1 MYSDL
6 AYLIVGLPVLAFV
19 LCLFIG
25 SRLPRGGGFLTVLA
39 TLGGLIISLGIFQE
53 IYPRGIIH
61 QSMRWFG
68 DFNVGILIDP
78 LALVMLL
85 MVTFVVMLIHTY
97 ANGYMNGDPG
107 ANRYFAEAALFT
119 ASMLGLIYA
128 DNILQLF
135 IFWELVGLCSY
146 LLIGF
151 WYRKPSAAAAA
162 KKAFLTTRVGDVMF
176 LAAIIVLYNN
186 LASLNLTLNP
196 GEYLLQ
202 FPVIY
207 ANLALIPPDQLTLI
221 ALGFLGGAVGK
232 SGQFPL
238 HVWLPDAME
247 GPTTV
252 SAMIHAATMVTAGVY
267 LVARMFPLFYAAPH
281 GLTAVAAVGAFTALF
296 AATMGLTA
304 FDIKRVLAFSTV
316 SQLGFMMAGLGVGA
330 AVGAFSVG
338 VSIFHLIGHSFFKA
352 LLFLCAGSVIHAV
365 NTNDMREMGGVGK
378 YMKWTM
384 YTMLIGSL
392 SLAGFPLFTGFFSK
406 DEIIVIAYEYGV
418 AINFL
423 PYIFLVLAAVL
434 TAIYTFRMWFSVF
447 TGKERSN
454 YGKHESPW
462 VMLGPLVILAVF
474 ALAFGFV
481 AQEGFYNY
489 VGDNFGQ
496 YEEKFGVDVNFAEL
510 ALIGGHEVLGE
521 HGAPAEGEHPSAE
534 AEEGHGAA
542 GEGEAGGE
550 EAEGEPWYIQ
560 ILPIFIAIGGIL
572 IAALFYWD
580 RAKKFDPSQVTG
592 DKDPIR
598 KMLLK
603 GYYQHEIM
611 TGWISEGI
619 VYGTALIC
627 NTIDIKVVDGWL
639 NWLSAWVMGFAGHVR
654 KVQTGVVQNYVTALM
669 LGIVVLVIAI
679 AAIRLAME
687 VGLI

>member
-1 MYSDL
+1 MYADY
-6 AYLIVGLPVLAFV
+6 AYLIVALPVLAFL
-19 LCLFIG
+19 LCLFVG
-25 SRLPRGGGFLTVLA
+25 WHLPRGGGFLTVLA
-39 TLGGLIISLGIFQE
+39 TFAGLILSLGIFSE
-53 IYPRGIIH
+53 TYPDKIIH
-61 QSMRWFG
+61 QSMPWFAN
-68 DFNVGILIDP
+68 FNVGILIDP

-85 MVTFVVMLIHTY
+85 MVTFVVTLIHTY

-107 ANRYFAEAALFT
+107 SARYFAEAALFT

-128 DNILQLF
+128 DNLIQLF

-162 KKAFLTTRVGDVMF
+162 KKAFLTTRVGDVFF
-176 LAAIIVLYNN
+176 LAAIILLYNN
-186 LASLNLTLNP
+186 LAGLNLALKP

-207 ANLALIPPDQLTLI
+207 AHLTQIAPDQLTLI
-221 ALGFLGGAVGK
+221 ALGLLGGAVGK

-267 LVARMFPLFYAAPH
+267 LVARMFPLFYAAPY

-296 AATMGLTA
+296 AATMGLTS

-330 AVGAFSVG
+330 AVGTIAVG

-406 DEIIVIAYEYGV
+406 DEIIVIAYEYGTL
-418 AINFL
+418 INFL
-423 PYIFLVLAAVL
+423 PYIFLVLAAIL

-447 TGKERSN
+447 TGKERSD
-454 YGKHESPW
+454 YGKHESPM
-462 VMLGPLVILAVF
+462 VMIGPLVILAVF
-474 ALAFGFV
+474 AFGFGYV
-481 AQEGFYNY
+481 AQNGFYSY
-489 VGDNFGQ
+489 LDSNFEH
-496 YEEKFGVDVNFAEL
+496 YDVDFVELGV
-510 ALIGGHEVLGE
+510 IGGHALEGE
-521 HGAPAEGEHPSAE
+521 HGSAAEGEQ
-534 AEEGHGAA
+534 GAA
-542 GEGEAGGE
+542 AEQAAAAEGEAGAE
-550 EAEGEPWYIQ
+550 EGPGEPWYIQ
-560 ILPIFIAIGGIL
+560 ILPIIVAIGGIL
-572 IAALFYWD
+572 TAALFYWD
-580 RAKKFDPSQVTG
+580 KVKKFDPSQVTG

-611 TGWISEGI
+611 TGWFAETV

-627 NTIDIKVVDGWL
+627 NMIDIKLVDGWL
-639 NWLSAWVMGFAGHVR
+639 NWLSAWVMGFAQHVR
-654 KVQTGVVQNYVTALM
+654 KVQTGVVQNYVTALV
-669 LGIVVLVIAI
+669 LGVVVLVVVIT
-679 AAIRLAME
+679 LAME
-687 VGLI
+687 VGLV

>member
-1 MYSDL
+1 MLYQDY
-6 AYLIVGLPVLAFV
+6 AYLIVALPVLAFV
-19 LCLFIG
+19 LCIFFG
-25 SRLPRGGGFLTVLA
+25 WHLPRGGGFLTVLA
-39 TLGGLIISLGIFQE
+39 TFAGLILSIGIFKE
-53 IYPRGIIH
+53 IYPDKIVH
-61 QSMRWFG
+61 QSMHWFAN
-68 DFNVGILIDP
+68 FNVGILIDP
-78 LALVMLL
+78 LAIVMLL
-85 MVTFVVMLIHTY
+85 MITFVVTLIHTY

-107 ANRYFAEAALFT
+107 AARYFAEAALFT
-119 ASMLGLIYA
+119 ASMLGLVYA
-128 DNILQLF
+128 DNLLQLF
-135 IFWELVGLCSY
+135 IFWELVGLCSF

-162 KKAFLTTRVGDVMF
+162 KKAFLTTRVGDVLF
-176 LAAIIVLYNN
+176 LAGIILLYNN
-186 LASLNLTLNP
+186 LAALPITLKP

-207 ANLALIPPDQLTLI
+207 ANIALIPPEQLTLI
-221 ALGFLGGAVGK
+221 ALGLLGGAVGK

-267 LVARMFPLFYAAPH
+267 LVARMFPLFYAAPY

-330 AVGAFSVG
+330 AVGAFAVG

-406 DEIIVIAYEYGV
+406 DEIIVIAYEYGTV
-418 AINFL
+418 INFL
-423 PYIFLVLAAVL
+423 PYIFLVAAATL

-447 TGKERSN
+447 TGSPRSD

-462 VMLGPLVILAVF
+462 VMLGPLVLLAVF
-474 ALAFGFV
+474 AFGFGLA
-481 AQEGFYNY
+481 AQEPFYEY
-489 VGDNFGQ
+489 LDTNFEH
-496 YEEKFGVDVNFAEL
+496 YGVDFAEL
-510 ALIGGHEVLGE
+510 GVIGGH
-521 HGAPAEGEHPSAE
+521 AAEGEHA
-534 AEEGHGAA
+534 GAA
-542 GEGEAGGE
+542 AEGAAEGE
-550 EAEGEPWYIQ
+550 EAAVEEEEAGEPWYIQ
-560 ILPIFIAIGGIL
+560 ILPIIIAIGGIL
-572 IAALFYWD
+572 LAGLFYWD
-580 RAKKFDPSQVTG
+580 KIKRFEPDRVTG
-592 DKDPIR
+592 ENDPIR

-603 GYYQHEIM
+603 GYYQHEVF
-611 TGWISEGI
+611 TQWFAETV

-627 NTIDIKVVDGWL
+627 NMIDIKLVDGWL
-639 NWLSAWVMGFAGHVR
+639 NWLSGWVLGFAQNLR
-654 KVQTGVVQNYVTALM
+654 KVQTGIVQNYVVALV
-669 LGIVVLVIAI
+669 LGIVVLVVVIQVAKVVV
-679 AAIRLAME
+679 L
-687 VGLI
+687 

>member
-1 MYSDL
+1 LYADY
-6 AYLIVGLPVLAFV
+6 AYLIVALPVLAFL

-25 SRLPRGGGFLTVLA
+25 WRLPIGGGFITVLA
-39 TLGGLIISLGIFQE
+39 TFAGLVLSLGIFSE
-53 IYPRGIIH
+53 IYPGEIVH
-61 QSMRWFG
+61 QSIPWFA

-85 MVTFVVMLIHTY
+85 MVTFVVTLIHTY
-97 ANGYMNGDPG
+97 ANGYMKGDPG
-107 ANRYFAEAALFT
+107 AARYFAEAALFT

-128 DNILQLF
+128 DNLLQLF

-162 KKAFLTTRVGDVMF
+162 KKAFLTTRVGDVLF
-176 LAAIIVLYNN
+176 LAGIILLYNN
-186 LASLNLTLNP
+186 LASLNLALKP

-207 ANLALIPPDQLTLI
+207 ANLASIPGDQLTLI
-221 ALGFLGGAVGK
+221 ALGLLGGAVGK

-330 AVGAFSVG
+330 AVGTFAVG

-406 DEIIVIAYEYGV
+406 DEIIVIAYEYG
-418 AINFL
+418 AMINFL

-462 VMLGPLVILAVF
+462 VMLGPLVLLAVF
-474 ALAFGFV
+474 AFGFGFA
-481 AQEGFYNY
+481 AQEDFYDY
-489 VGDNFGQ
+489 LDSNFEH
-496 YEEKFGVDVNFAEL
+496 YDVDFVELGV
-510 ALIGGHEVLGE
+510 IGGHALEGE
-521 HGAPAEGEHPSAE
+521 HGAAAAEGEHAAAE
-534 AEEGHGAA
+534 GEEAA
-542 GEGEAGGE
+542 GEGEE
-550 EAEGEPWYIQ
+550 EGGEPWYIQ
-560 ILPIFIAIGGIL
+560 ILPIIVAIGGIL
-572 IAALFYWD
+572 TAALFYWD
-580 RAKKFDPSQVTG
+580 KVKKFDPSQVTG

-611 TGWISEGI
+611 TGWFAETI

-627 NTIDIKVVDGWL
+627 NMIDIKLVDGWL
-639 NWLSAWVMGFAGHVR
+639 NWLSAWVMGFAQHVR
-654 KVQTGVVQNYVTALM
+654 KVQTGIVQNYVTALV
-669 LGIVVLVIAI
+669 LGVVVLVVVIT
-679 AAIRLAME
+679 LARE
-687 VGLI
+687 VGLV

>member
-1 MYSDL
+1 MYADY
-6 AYLIVGLPVLAFV
+6 AYLIVALPVLAFL
-19 LCLFIG
+19 LCLFVG
-25 SRLPRGGGFLTVLA
+25 WQLPRGGGFLTVLA
-39 TLGGLIISLGIFQE
+39 TFAGLILSLGIFSE
-53 IYPRGIIH
+53 TYPDKIIH
-61 QSMRWFG
+61 QSMPWFAN
-68 DFNVGILIDP
+68 FNVGILIDP

-85 MVTFVVMLIHTY
+85 MVTFVVTLIHIY

-107 ANRYFAEAALFT
+107 AARYFAEAALFT
-119 ASMLGLIYA
+119 ASMLGLIFA
-128 DNILQLF
+128 DNLLQLF

-162 KKAFLTTRVGDVMF
+162 KKAFLTTRVGDVLF
-176 LAAIIVLYNN
+176 LAGIILLYNN
-186 LASLNLTLNP
+186 LANLNLALKP

-207 ANLALIPPDQLTLI
+207 ANLAQIAPDQLTLI
-221 ALGFLGGAVGK
+221 ALGLLGGAVGK

-296 AATMGLTA
+296 AATMGLTS

-330 AVGAFSVG
+330 AVGTFAVG

-406 DEIIVIAYEYGV
+406 DEIIVIAYEYGTL
-418 AINFL
+418 INFL

-474 ALAFGFV
+474 ALGFGYV
-481 AQEGFYNY
+481 AQEDFYSY
-489 VGDNFGQ
+489 LDSNFEH
-496 YEEKFGVDVNFAEL
+496 YDLNFVELGV
-510 ALIGGHEVLGE
+510 IGGHALEGE
-521 HGAPAEGEHPSAE
+521 HGAPAAEGEPVAAKGEHE
-534 AEEGHGAA
+534 AAA

-550 EAEGEPWYIQ
+550 EGPGEPWYIQ
-560 ILPIFIAIGGIL
+560 ILPIIVAIGGIL
-572 IAALFYWD
+572 TAAFFYWD
-580 RAKKFDPSQVTG
+580 KVKKFDPSQVTG

-598 KMLLK
+598 KLLLK

-611 TGWISEGI
+611 TGWFAETV

-627 NTIDIKVVDGWL
+627 NTIDIKLVDGWL
-639 NWLSAWVMGFAGHVR
+639 NWLSALVLGFAQHVR
-654 KVQTGVVQNYVTALM
+654 KVQTGIVQNYVTALV
-669 LGIVVLVIAI
+669 LGVVVLVVVIT
-679 AAIRLAME
+679 LAKE
-687 VGLI
+687 VGLV

>member
-1 MYSDL
+1 MYSEL

-19 LCLFIG
+19 LCLFFG
-25 SRLPRGGGFLTVLA
+25 WNLPRGGGFITVLA
-39 TLGGLIISLGIFQE
+39 TLGAFIISLGIFQE
-53 IYPRGIIH
+53 IYPGEIVH

-68 DFNVGILIDP
+68 EFNVGILIDP
-78 LALVMLL
+78 LSLVMLL
-85 MVTFVVMLIHTY
+85 MVSFVVTLIHIY
-97 ANGYMNGDPG
+97 GNGYMNGDPG
-107 ANRYFAEAALFT
+107 AARYFAEAALFS
-119 ASMLGLIYA
+119 AAMLGLVYA
-128 DNILQLF
+128 DNLLQLF

-176 LAAIIVLYNN
+176 LAAIIILYNN
-186 LASLNLTLNP
+186 LVNLNITLNP

-207 ANLALIPPDQLTLI
+207 AHIGQIPPDQLTLI
-221 ALGFLGGAVGK
+221 ALGLLGGAVGK

-252 SAMIHAATMVTAGVY
+252 SAMIHAATMVTAGVF

-296 AATMGLTA
+296 AATMGLAA

-330 AVGAFSVG
+330 AVGAFAVG
-338 VSIFHLIGHSFFKA
+338 VSMFHLIGHSFFKA

-365 NTNDMREMGGVGK
+365 NTNDLREMGGVGR

-406 DEIIVIAYEYGV
+406 DEIIMIAYEYGV

-423 PYIFLVLAAVL
+423 PYIFLILAATL

-474 ALAFGFV
+474 AFAFGM
-481 AQEGFYNY
+481 ASQHDFYNY
-489 VGDNFGQ
+489 LDSNFEH
-496 YEEKFGVDVNFAEL
+496 YEVDFGEL
-510 ALIGGHEVLGE
+510 GIIGGHALVEE
-521 HGAPAEGEHPSAE
+521 HGAAAQAGEHAAE
-534 AEEGHGAA
+534 A
-542 GEGEAGGE
+542 GEGHAL
-550 EAEGEPWYIQ
+550 PMHIQLLPYIVA
-560 ILPIFIAIGGIL
+560 LGGIL

-580 RAKKFDPSQVTG
+580 RIKRFDPDQVTG
-592 DKDPIR
+592 DNDPIR
-598 KMLLK
+598 KVLLK

-619 VYGTALIC
+619 VYGTAILANI
-627 NTIDIKVVDGWL
+627 IDIKIVDGWL

-654 KVQTGVVQNYVTALM
+654 KVQTGVVQNYVAALM

>member
-1 MYSDL
+1 MYADY
-6 AYLIVGLPVLAFV
+6 AYLIVALPVLAFL
-19 LCLFIG
+19 LCLFVG
-25 SRLPRGGGFLTVLA
+25 WHLPRGGGFLTVLA
-39 TLGGLIISLGIFQE
+39 TFAGLILSLGIFSE
-53 IYPRGIIH
+53 TYPDKIIH
-61 QSMRWFG
+61 QSMPWFAN
-68 DFNVGILIDP
+68 FNVGILIDP

-85 MVTFVVMLIHTY
+85 MVTFVVTLIHTY

-107 ANRYFAEAALFT
+107 SARYFAEAALFT

-128 DNILQLF
+128 DNLIQLF

-162 KKAFLTTRVGDVMF
+162 KKAFLTTRVGDVFF
-176 LAAIIVLYNN
+176 LAAIILLYNN
-186 LASLNLTLNP
+186 LAGLNLALKP

-207 ANLALIPPDQLTLI
+207 AHLTQIAPDQLTLI
-221 ALGFLGGAVGK
+221 ALGLLGGAVGK

-267 LVARMFPLFYAAPH
+267 LVARMFPLFYAAPY

-296 AATMGLTA
+296 AATMGLTS

-330 AVGAFSVG
+330 AVGTLAVG
-338 VSIFHLIGHSFFKA
+338 VSMFHLIGHSFFKA

-384 YTMLIGSL
+384 YTMLVGAL

-418 AINFL
+418 MINFL

-434 TAIYTFRMWFSVF
+434 TAIYTFRMWFTVF
-447 TGKERSN
+447 TGKERSD
-454 YGKHESPW
+454 YGKHESPM
-462 VMLGPLVILAVF
+462 VMIGPLVILAVF
-474 ALAFGFV
+474 AFGFGFA
-481 AQEGFYNY
+481 AQEDFYSY
-489 VGDNFGQ
+489 LDTNFEH
-496 YEEKFGVDVNFAEL
+496 YDLDFAQL
-510 ALIGGHEVLGE
+510 SVIGGHVLEGE
-521 HGAPAEGEHPSAE
+521 HGAAAEGDTGAAAE
-534 AEEGHGAA
+534 PGAA
-542 GEGEAGGE
+542 GEGEAGAE
-550 EAEGEPWYIQ
+550 EGPGEPWYIQ
-560 ILPIFIAIGGIL
+560 ILPIIIAIGGIL
-572 IAALFYWD
+572 TAALFYWD
-580 RAKKFDPSQVTG
+580 KVKKFDPSQVTG

-611 TGWISEGI
+611 TGWFAETI

-627 NTIDIKVVDGWL
+627 NMIDIKLVDGWL
-639 NWLSAWVMGFAGHVR
+639 NWLSAWVMGFAQHVR
-654 KVQTGVVQNYVTALM
+654 KIQTGVVQNYVMALV
-669 LGIVVLVIAI
+669 LGVVVLVVVIT
-679 AAIRLAME
+679 LAME
-687 VGLI
+687 VGLV

>member
-1 MYSDL
+1 VYADY
-6 AYLIVGLPVLAFV
+6 AYLIVALPVLAFL

-25 SRLPRGGGFLTVLA
+25 WHLPKGGGFFTILA
-39 TLGGLIISLGIFQE
+39 TFAGLILSLGIFSE
-53 IYPRGIIH
+53 IYPGEIIH
-61 QSMRWFG
+61 QSIPWFAE
-68 DFNVGILIDP
+68 FNVGILIDP

-85 MVTFVVMLIHTY
+85 MVTFVVTLIHTY
-97 ANGYMNGDPG
+97 ALGYMNGDPG
-107 ANRYFAEAALFT
+107 AARYFAEAALFT
-119 ASMLGLIYA
+119 AAMLGLVYA
-128 DNILQLF
+128 DNLLQLF

-162 KKAFLTTRVGDVMF
+162 KKAFLTTKVGDVFFM
-176 LAAIIVLYNN
+176 AAIILLYNN
-186 LASLNLTLNP
+186 LASLNIALKP

-207 ANLALIPPDQLTLI
+207 ANIAAIPGDQLTLI
-221 ALGFLGGAVGK
+221 ALGILGGAVGK

-330 AVGAFSVG
+330 AVGAFAVG

-365 NTNDMREMGGVGK
+365 NTNDLREMGGVGK

-406 DEIIVIAYEYGV
+406 DEIIVIAYEYGTM
-418 AINFL
+418 INFL

-462 VMLGPLVILAVF
+462 VMLGPLVLLAVF
-474 ALAFGFV
+474 AFGFGYV
-481 AQEGFYNY
+481 AQDDFYNY
-489 VGDNFGQ
+489 LDSNFEH
-496 YEEKFGVDVNFAEL
+496 YDVDFVQL
-510 ALIGGHEVLGE
+510 AGIGGHEIEGG
-521 HGAPAEGEHPSAE
+521 HGAEAAEGEH
-534 AEEGHGAA
+534 AA
-542 GEGEAGGE
+542 AAEGEEATGEGE

-560 ILPIFIAIGGIL
+560 ILPIIVAIGGIL

-580 RAKKFDPSQVTG
+580 KVKKFDPSQVTG

-598 KMLLK
+598 RMLLK

-611 TGWISEGI
+611 TGWFAETI

-627 NTIDIKVVDGWL
+627 NMIDIKLVDGWL
-639 NWLSAWVMGFAGHVR
+639 NWLSAWIMGFAQHVR
-654 KVQTGVVQNYVTALM
+654 KVQTGIVQNYVTALV
-669 LGIVVLVIAI
+669 LGVVVLVVVIT
-679 AAIRLAME
+679 LARE
-687 VGLI
+687 VGLV

>member
-1 MYSDL
+1 MYSEL

-19 LCLFIG
+19 LCLFVG
-25 SRLPRGGGFLTVLA
+25 WHLPRGGGFLTALA
-39 TLGGLIISLGIFQE
+39 TFGSLIISLGIFTE
-53 IYPRGIIH
+53 IYPSGIVH
-61 QSMRWFG
+61 WSMPWFAN
-68 DFNVGILIDP
+68 FNVGILIDP

-85 MVTFVVMLIHTY
+85 MVTFVVTLIHTY

-107 ANRYFAEAALFT
+107 AARYFAEAALFT
-119 ASMLGLIYA
+119 AAMLGLIYA
-128 DNILQLF
+128 DNLLQLF

-162 KKAFLTTRVGDVMF
+162 KKAFLTTRVGDVLFM
-176 LAAIIVLYNN
+176 AGIILLYNN
-186 LASLNLTLNP
+186 LASLNIVLKP

-207 ANLALIPPDQLTLI
+207 AHLTQIPPAQLTLI
-221 ALGFLGGAVGK
+221 ALGLLGGAVGK

-267 LVARMFPLFYAAPH
+267 LVARMFPLFYAAPY

-316 SQLGFMMAGLGVGA
+316 SQLGFMMAGLGTGA
-330 AVGAFSVG
+330 AVGTLAVG
-338 VSIFHLIGHSFFKA
+338 VAMFHLIGHSFFKA
-352 LLFLCAGSVIHAV
+352 LLFLGAGSVIHAV
-365 NTNDMREMGGVGK
+365 NTNDMRELGGVGK

-392 SLAGFPLFTGFFSK
+392 SLAGFPLFTGFYSK
-406 DEIIVIAYEYGV
+406 DKIIAIAYEYGV

-434 TAIYTFRMWFSVF
+434 TAIYTFRMWFTVF
-447 TGKERSN
+447 TGKARSD
-454 YGKHESPW
+454 YGKHESPSI
-462 VMLGPLVILAVF
+462 MIIPLVILAIF
-474 ALAFGFV
+474 ALGFGMA
-481 AQEGFYNY
+481 AQGSFYSY
-489 VGDNFGQ
+489 LDSNFDH
-496 YEEKFGVDVNFAEL
+496 YDVNFNEL
-510 ALIGGHEVLGE
+510 AVIGGHATEETKLAGE
-521 HGAPAEGEHPSAE
+521 PATEPLASE
-534 AEEGHGAA
+534 AGKGAA
-542 GEGEAGGE
+542 K
-550 EAEGEPWYIQ
+550 AESKAEPAEPWYIQ
-560 ILPIFIAIGGIL
+560 ILPYIVALGGIL
-572 IAALFYWD
+572 VASLFYFD
-580 RAKKFDPSQVTG
+580 KVKKFDPSQVTG
-592 DKDPIR
+592 DKDPLR
-598 KMLLK
+598 KLLLK

-611 TGWISEGI
+611 TAWFAETI
-619 VYGTALIC
+619 VYGSALIC
-627 NTIDIKVVDGWL
+627 NMIDIKLVDGWL
-639 NWLSAWVMGFAGHVR
+639 NWLSSVVMGFAEHVR
-654 KVQTGVVQNYVTALM
+654 KVQSGVVQNYITALV
-669 LGIVVLVIAI
+669 LGVVVLVVVIT
-679 AAIRLAME
+679 LAME

>member
-1 MYSDL
+1 VYADY

-19 LCLFIG
+19 LCLFVG
-25 SRLPRGGGFLTVLA
+25 WHLPRGGGFLTALA
-39 TLGGLIISLGIFQE
+39 TFGGLVISLGIFSE
-53 IYPRGIIH
+53 IYPDKIIH
-61 QSMRWFG
+61 QSMPWFAN
-68 DFNVGILIDP
+68 FNVGILIDP

-85 MVTFVVMLIHTY
+85 MVTVVVTLIHTY

-107 ANRYFAEAALFT
+107 AARYFAEAALFT

-128 DNILQLF
+128 DNLLQLF

-162 KKAFLTTRVGDVMF
+162 KKAFLTTRVGDVLF
-176 LAAIIVLYNN
+176 LTGIILLYNN
-186 LASLNLTLNP
+186 MASLNLALKP

-207 ANLALIPPDQLTLI
+207 AHLAEIPPAQLTLI
-221 ALGFLGGAVGK
+221 ALGLLGGAVGK

-252 SAMIHAATMVTAGVY
+252 SAMIHAATMVTAGIY

-316 SQLGFMMAGLGVGA
+316 SQLGFMMAGLGIGA
-330 AVGAFSVG
+330 AVGTMAVG
-338 VSIFHLIGHSFFKA
+338 VAMFHLIGHSFFKA

-392 SLAGFPLFTGFFSK
+392 SLAGFPFFTGFFSK

-418 AINFL
+418 LINFL

-454 YGKHESPW
+454 YGKHESP
-462 VMLGPLVILAVF
+462 MIMIGPLVILAVF
-474 ALAFGFV
+474 AFGFGFA
-481 AQEGFYNY
+481 AQSDFYSY
-489 VGDNFGQ
+489 LDTNFEH
-496 YEEKFGVDVNFAEL
+496 YDVNFEEL
-510 ALIGGHEVLGE
+510 SVIGGHVLAGE
-521 HGAPAEGEHPSAE
+521 HGATEAATGEHAPAAEGEHG
-534 AEEGHGAA
+534 AEEAHA
-542 GEGEAGGE
+542 
-550 EAEGEPWYIQ
+550 EPWYIQ
-560 ILPIFIAIGGIL
+560 ILPIIIAIGGIL
-572 IAALFYWD
+572 TAGLFYWD
-580 RAKKFDPSQVTG
+580 KIKKFDPSQVTG
-592 DKDPIR
+592 DNDPIR

-603 GYYQHEIM
+603 GYYQHEIL
-611 TGWISEGI
+611 TGWFAEGV

-627 NTIDIKVVDGWL
+627 NTIDIKLVDGWL
-639 NWLSAWVMGFAGHVR
+639 NWLSAWVMGFAQNVR
-654 KVQTGVVQNYVTALM
+654 KVQSGVVQNYVTALV
-669 LGIVVLVIAI
+669 LGIVVLVVVIS
-679 AAIRLAME
+679 LAKE
-687 VGLI
+687 VGLA

>member
-1 MYSDL
+1 MD
-6 AYLIVGLPVLAFV
+6 
-19 LCLFIG
+19 
-25 SRLPRGGGFLTVLA
+25 
-39 TLGGLIISLGIFQE
+39 
-53 IYPRGIIH
+53 
-61 QSMRWFG
+61 
-68 DFNVGILIDP
+68 
-78 LALVMLL
+78 
-85 MVTFVVMLIHTY
+85 
-97 ANGYMNGDPG
+97 GDPG
-107 ANRYFAEAALFT
+107 GARYFAEAGLFT
-119 ASMLGLIYA
+119 AAMLGLVYA
-128 DNILQLF
+128 DNLLQLF
-135 IFWELVGLCSY
+135 IFWELVGVCSY

-162 KKAFLTTRVGDVMF
+162 KKAFLTTRVGDVLF
-176 LAAIIVLYNN
+176 LAGIILLYNN
-186 LASLNLTLNP
+186 LASLNIALKP

-207 ANLALIPPDQLTLI
+207 AHIAQIPPFQLTLI
-221 ALGFLGGAVGK
+221 ALGLLGGAIGK

-330 AVGAFSVG
+330 AVGAMAVG

-384 YTMLIGSL
+384 YTMLVGSL

-418 AINFL
+418 LINFL

-447 TGKERSN
+447 TGKARSDYN
-454 YGKHESPW
+454 KHESPW
-462 VMLGPLVILAVF
+462 VMLGPLVVLAVF
-474 ALAFGFV
+474 AFGFGIA
-481 AQEGFYNY
+481 AQGSFYEY
-489 VGDNFGQ
+489 LDTNFEHYSIG
-496 YEEKFGVDVNFAEL
+496 FAEL
-510 ALIGGHEVLGE
+510 AAIGGHAVEGE
-521 HGAPAEGEHPSAE
+521 HGAAKAESA
-534 AEEGHGAA
+534 
-542 GEGEAGGE
+542 GE
-550 EAEGEPWYIQ
+550 EAHGEPWYIQ
-560 ILPIFIAIGGIL
+560 ILPIIVALGGIL
-572 IAALFYWD
+572 IAGLFYWD
-580 RAKKFDPSQVTG
+580 KIKKFDPDQVTG
-592 DKDPIR
+592 DTDPIR
-598 KMLLK
+598 RMLLK
-603 GYYQHEIM
+603 GYYQHEIL
-611 TGWISEGI
+611 TEWFAGTV
-619 VYGTALIC
+619 VYGTSLIC
-627 NTIDIKVVDGWL
+627 NMIDIKIVDGWL
-639 NWLSAWVMGFAGHVR
+639 NWLSAWVLGFAGHVR
-654 KVQTGVVQNYVTALM
+654 KVQTGVVQNYVAALV
-669 LGIVVLVIAI
+669 LGIVILVIVI
-679 AAIRLAME
+679 TLAKE
-687 VGLI
+687 VGLA

>member
-1 MYSDL
+1 MYADY
-6 AYLIVGLPVLAFV
+6 AYLIVALPVVAFL
-19 LCLFIG
+19 LCLFLG
-25 SRLPRGGGFLTVLA
+25 WHLPRGGGFITVLA
-39 TLGGLIISLGIFQE
+39 TLGAFIVSLGIFSETYPHE
-53 IYPRGIIH
+53 IVH
-61 QSMRWFG
+61 QSMHWFA

-85 MVTFVVMLIHTY
+85 MVSFVVTLIHIY
-97 ANGYMNGDPG
+97 GNGYMNGDPG
-107 ANRYFAEAALFT
+107 AARYFAEAALFS
-119 ASMLGLIYA
+119 ASMLGLVYA
-128 DNILQLF
+128 DNLLQLF

-162 KKAFLTTRVGDVMF
+162 KKAFLTTRVGDVLF
-176 LAAIIVLYNN
+176 LAGIILLYNN
-186 LASLNLTLNP
+186 LASLNIALKP

-207 ANLALIPPDQLTLI
+207 ANLASIPGDQLTLI
-221 ALGFLGGAVGK
+221 ALGLLGGAVGK

-330 AVGAFSVG
+330 AVGTFAVG

-406 DEIIVIAYEYGV
+406 DEIIVIAYEYGTM
-418 AINFL
+418 INFL

-462 VMLGPLVILAVF
+462 VMLGPLVLLAVF
-474 ALAFGFV
+474 AFGFGFA
-481 AQEGFYNY
+481 AQEDFYDY
-489 VGDNFGQ
+489 LDSNFEH
-496 YEEKFGVDVNFAEL
+496 YDVDFVELGV
-510 ALIGGHEVLGE
+510 IGGHALEGE
-521 HGAPAEGEHPSAE
+521 HGAAAAEGEHAAAE
-534 AEEGHGAA
+534 GEEAA
-542 GEGEAGGE
+542 GEGE
-550 EAEGEPWYIQ
+550 EAHGEPWYIQ
-560 ILPIFIAIGGIL
+560 ILPIIVAIGGIL
-572 IAALFYWD
+572 TAALFYWD
-580 RAKKFDPSQVTG
+580 KVKKFDPSQVTG

-598 KMLLK
+598 QMLLK

-611 TGWISEGI
+611 TGWFAETI

-627 NTIDIKVVDGWL
+627 NMIDIKLVDGWL
-639 NWLSAWVMGFAGHVR
+639 NWLSAWVMGFAQHVR
-654 KVQTGVVQNYVTALM
+654 KVQTGIVQNYVTALV
-669 LGIVVLVIAI
+669 LGVVVLVVVIT
-679 AAIRLAME
+679 LARE
-687 VGLI
+687 VGLV

>member
-1 MYSDL
+1 MYADY
-6 AYLIVGLPVLAFV
+6 AYLIVALPVLAFL
-19 LCLFIG
+19 LCLFLG
-25 SRLPRGGGFLTVLA
+25 WNLPRGGGFITVLA
-39 TLGGLIISLGIFQE
+39 TFGAFTVSLGIFSETYPSE
-53 IYPRGIIH
+53 IVH
-61 QSMRWFG
+61 QSIPWFAN
-68 DFNVGILIDP
+68 FNVGILIDP

-85 MVTFVVMLIHTY
+85 MVSFVVTLIHIY
-97 ANGYMNGDPG
+97 GNGYMNGDPG
-107 ANRYFAEAALFT
+107 AARYFAEAALFS
-119 ASMLGLIYA
+119 ASMLGLVYA
-128 DNILQLF
+128 DNLLQLF

-162 KKAFLTTRVGDVMF
+162 KKAFLTTRVGDVLF
-176 LAAIIVLYNN
+176 LAGIILLYNN
-186 LASLNLTLNP
+186 LANLDIALKP

-207 ANLALIPPDQLTLI
+207 ANLASIPGDQLTLI
-221 ALGFLGGAVGK
+221 ALALLGGAVGK

-330 AVGAFSVG
+330 AVGAAAVG
-338 VSIFHLIGHSFFKA
+338 VSMFHLIGHSFFKA

-365 NTNDMREMGGVGK
+365 NTNDLREMGGVGK

-392 SLAGFPLFTGFFSK
+392 SLAGFPYFTGYFSK
-406 DEIIVIAYEYGV
+406 DEIILKAYEYGTL
-418 AINFL
+418 INFL
-423 PYIFLVLAAVL
+423 PYVFLVVAAVL

-474 ALAFGFV
+474 AFGFGLA
-481 AQEGFYNY
+481 AQGDFYDY
-489 VGDNFGQ
+489 LDSNFEH
-496 YEEKFGVDVNFAEL
+496 YEVDFAEL
-510 ALIGGHEVLGE
+510 GIIGGHVLEGE
-521 HGAPAEGEHPSAE
+521 HGAIAE
-534 AEEGHGAA
+534 AEEHAAAEEEEHA
-542 GEGEAGGE
+542 GE
-550 EAEGEPWYIQ
+550 EGHHVPWYIHN
-560 ILPIFIAIGGIL
+560 LPILIAVGGIL
-572 IAALFYWD
+572 TAGLFYWD
-580 RAKKFDPSQVTG
+580 KIKRFDPSQVTG
-592 DKDPIR
+592 DKDPLR
-598 KMLLK
+598 QTLLK
-603 GYYQHEIM
+603 GYYQHEIL
-611 TGWISEGI
+611 TGWFAETL
-619 VYGTALIC
+619 VYGSALIC
-627 NTIDIKVVDGWL
+627 NMIDIKLVDGWL
-639 NWLSAWVMGFAGHVR
+639 NWLSTWVMGFAQHVR
-654 KVQTGVVQNYVTALM
+654 KVQTGIVQNYVMALV
-669 LGIVVLVIAI
+669 LGVVVLVVVIA
-679 AAIRLAME
+679 LAKE
-687 VGLI
+687 VGLV

>member
-19 LCLFIG
+19 LCLFFG
-25 SRLPRGGGFLTVLA
+25 WHLPRGGGFITVLA
-39 TLGGLIISLGIFQE
+39 TLGSFIISFGIFQE
-53 IYPRGIIH
+53 IYPGDIVH

-85 MVTFVVMLIHTY
+85 MVSFVVTLIHIY
-97 ANGYMNGDPG
+97 GNGYMNGDPG
-107 ANRYFAEAALFT
+107 SARYFAEAALFS
-119 ASMLGLIYA
+119 ASMLGLVYA
-128 DNILQLF
+128 DNLLQLF

-207 ANLALIPPDQLTLI
+207 AHIGMIPPDQLTLI
-221 ALGFLGGAVGK
+221 ALGLLGGAVGK

-316 SQLGFMMAGLGVGA
+316 SQLGFMMAGLGMGA
-330 AVGAFSVG
+330 AVGAFAVG
-338 VSIFHLIGHSFFKA
+338 VSMFHLIGHSFFKA

-406 DEIIVIAYEYGV
+406 DEIIMIAYEYGV

-423 PYIFLVLAAVL
+423 PYIFLILAAVL

-462 VMLGPLVILAVF
+462 VMLGPLVILAIF
-474 ALAFGFV
+474 AFAFGFA
-481 AQEGFYNY
+481 AQHDFYNY
-489 VGDNFGQ
+489 LDSNFEH
-496 YEEKFGVDVNFAEL
+496 YEVDFAEL
-510 ALIGGHEVLGE
+510 GIIGGHALIEE
-521 HGAPAEGEHPSAE
+521 HGAAAEGE
-534 AEEGHGAA
+534 EGHAI
-542 GEGEAGGE
+542 
-550 EAEGEPWYIQ
+550 PLHIQLLPYIVA
-560 ILPIFIAIGGIL
+560 LGGIL

-580 RAKKFDPSQVTG
+580 RVKKFDPSQVTG

-598 KMLLK
+598 KLLLK

-679 AAIRLAME
+679 AAISLAME

>member
-1 MYSDL
+1 M
-6 AYLIVGLPVLAFV
+6 P
-19 LCLFIG
+19 
-25 SRLPRGGGFLTVLA
+25 
-39 TLGGLIISLGIFQE
+39 
-53 IYPRGIIH
+53 
-61 QSMRWFG
+61 WFAN
-68 DFNVGILIDP
+68 FNVGILIDP

-85 MVTFVVMLIHTY
+85 MVTFVVTLIHTY

-107 ANRYFAEAALFT
+107 AARYFAEAALFT

-128 DNILQLF
+128 DNLLQLF

-162 KKAFLTTRVGDVMF
+162 KKAFLTTRVGDVLF
-176 LAAIIVLYNN
+176 LAGIILLYNN
-186 LASLNLTLNP
+186 LASLNLTLAP

-207 ANLALIPPDQLTLI
+207 AHVAQIPADQLTLI
-221 ALGFLGGAVGK
+221 ALGLLGGAVGK

-267 LVARMFPLFYAAPH
+267 LVARMFPLFYAAPY

-330 AVGAFSVG
+330 AVGTFAVG

-352 LLFLCAGSVIHAV
+352 LLFLGAGSVIHAV
-365 NTNDMREMGGVGK
+365 NTNDLREMGGVGK

-418 AINFL
+418 LINFL
-423 PYIFLVLAAVL
+423 PYIMLVLAAVL

-454 YGKHESPW
+454 YGKHESP
-462 VMLGPLVILAVF
+462 MIMIGPLVILAVF
-474 ALAFGFV
+474 AFGFGFA
-481 AQEGFYNY
+481 AQEDFYSY
-489 VGDNFGQ
+489 LDSNFEH
-496 YEEKFGVDVNFAEL
+496 YDVDFAQL
-510 ALIGGHEVLGE
+510 GIIGGHVLEGHAAPE
-521 HGAPAEGEHPSAE
+521 GAALEEEQGAPEIAES
-534 AEEGHGAA
+534 GHGAA
-542 GEGEAGGE
+542 GEGEEGGE
-550 EAEGEPWYIQ
+550 GEAGEPWYIQ
-560 ILPIFIAIGGIL
+560 ILPIIVAIGGIL
-572 IAALFYWD
+572 TAGLFYFD
-580 RAKKFDPSQVTG
+580 KIKKFDPSQVTG

-598 KMLLK
+598 KLLLK
-603 GYYQHEIM
+603 GYYQHEIF
-611 TGWISEGI
+611 TGWFAETV

-627 NTIDIKVVDGWL
+627 NMIDIKLVDGWL
-639 NWLSAWVMGFAGHVR
+639 NWLSAWVLGFAQHIR
-654 KVQTGVVQNYVTALM
+654 KVQTGVVQNYVTALV
-669 LGIVVLVIAI
+669 LGVVVLVVVIT
-679 AAIRLAME
+679 LAME
-687 VGLI
+687 VGLV

>member
-1 MYSDL
+1 MYADY
-6 AYLIVGLPVLAFV
+6 AYLIVALPVLAFL
-19 LCLFIG
+19 LCLFVG
-25 SRLPRGGGFLTVLA
+25 WHLPRGGGFLTVLA
-39 TLGGLIISLGIFQE
+39 TFAGLILSLGIFSE
-53 IYPRGIIH
+53 IYPDKIIH
-61 QSMRWFG
+61 QSMPWFAN
-68 DFNVGILIDP
+68 FNVGILIDP

-85 MVTFVVMLIHTY
+85 MVTFVVTLIHIY

-107 ANRYFAEAALFT
+107 AARYFAEAALFT
-119 ASMLGLIYA
+119 ASMLGLIFA
-128 DNILQLF
+128 DNLLQLF

-162 KKAFLTTRVGDVMF
+162 KKAFLTTRVGDVLF
-176 LAAIIVLYNN
+176 LAGIILLYNN
-186 LASLNLTLNP
+186 LANLNLALKP

-207 ANLALIPPDQLTLI
+207 ANLAQIAPDQLTLI
-221 ALGFLGGAVGK
+221 ALGLLGGAVGK

-296 AATMGLTA
+296 AATMGLTS

-330 AVGAFSVG
+330 AVGTFAVG

-406 DEIIVIAYEYGV
+406 DEIIVIAYEYGTL
-418 AINFL
+418 INFL

-447 TGKERSN
+447 TGKERSD

-474 ALAFGFV
+474 ALGFGYV
-481 AQEGFYNY
+481 AQEDFYSY
-489 VGDNFGQ
+489 LDSNFKH
-496 YEEKFGVDVNFAEL
+496 YDLDFVELGV
-510 ALIGGHEVLGE
+510 IGGHALEE
-521 HGAPAEGEHPSAE
+521 HVAPAAEGEPVAAKGEHE
-534 AEEGHGAA
+534 AAA

-550 EAEGEPWYIQ
+550 EGPGEPWYIQ
-560 ILPIFIAIGGIL
+560 ILPIIVAIGGIL
-572 IAALFYWD
+572 TAMLFYWD
-580 RAKKFDPSQVTG
+580 KVKKFDPSQVTG

-598 KMLLK
+598 KLLLK

-611 TGWISEGI
+611 TGWFAETV

-627 NTIDIKVVDGWL
+627 NTIDIKLVDGWL
-639 NWLSAWVMGFAGHVR
+639 NWLSALVLGFAQHVR
-654 KVQTGVVQNYVTALM
+654 KVQTGIVQNYVTALV
-669 LGIVVLVIAI
+669 LGVVVLVVVIT
-679 AAIRLAME
+679 LAKE
-687 VGLI
+687 VGLV

>member
-1 MYSDL
+1 MYADY
-6 AYLIVGLPVLAFV
+6 AYLIVALPVLAFL

-25 SRLPRGGGFLTVLA
+25 WRLPIGGGFITVLA
-39 TLGGLIISLGIFQE
+39 TFAGLVLSLGIFSE
-53 IYPRGIIH
+53 IYPGEIVH
-61 QSMRWFG
+61 QSIPWFA

-85 MVTFVVMLIHTY
+85 MVTFVVTLIHTY
-97 ANGYMNGDPG
+97 ANGYMKGDPG
-107 ANRYFAEAALFT
+107 AARYFAEAALFT

-128 DNILQLF
+128 DNLLQLF

-162 KKAFLTTRVGDVMF
+162 KKAFLTTRVGDVLF
-176 LAAIIVLYNN
+176 LAGIILLYNN
-186 LASLNLTLNP
+186 LASLNLALKP

-207 ANLALIPPDQLTLI
+207 ANLASIPGDQLTLI
-221 ALGFLGGAVGK
+221 ALGLLGGAVGK

-330 AVGAFSVG
+330 AVGTFAVG

-406 DEIIVIAYEYGV
+406 DEIIVIAYEYG
-418 AINFL
+418 AMINFL

-462 VMLGPLVILAVF
+462 VMLGPLVLLAVF
-474 ALAFGFV
+474 AFGFGFA
-481 AQEGFYNY
+481 AQEDFYDY
-489 VGDNFGQ
+489 LDSNFEH
-496 YEEKFGVDVNFAEL
+496 YDVDFVELGV
-510 ALIGGHEVLGE
+510 IGGHALEGE
-521 HGAPAEGEHPSAE
+521 HGAAAAEGEHAAAE
-534 AEEGHGAA
+534 GEEAA
-542 GEGEAGGE
+542 GEGEE
-550 EAEGEPWYIQ
+550 EGGEPWYIQ
-560 ILPIFIAIGGIL
+560 ILPIIVAIGGIL
-572 IAALFYWD
+572 TAALFYWD
-580 RAKKFDPSQVTG
+580 KVKKFDPSQVTG

-611 TGWISEGI
+611 TGWFAETI

-627 NTIDIKVVDGWL
+627 NMIDIKLVDGWL
-639 NWLSAWVMGFAGHVR
+639 NWLSAWVMGFAQHVR
-654 KVQTGVVQNYVTALM
+654 KVQTGIVQNYVTALV
-669 LGIVVLVIAI
+669 LGVVVLVVVIT
-679 AAIRLAME
+679 LARE
-687 VGLI
+687 VGLV

>member
-1 MYSDL
+1 MYADY
-6 AYLIVGLPVLAFV
+6 AYLIVALPVLAFL
-19 LCLFIG
+19 LCLFVG
-25 SRLPRGGGFLTVLA
+25 SKLPRGGGFLTVLA
-39 TLGGLIISLGIFQE
+39 TFAGLILSLGIFSE
-53 IYPRGIIH
+53 IYPDKIIH
-61 QSMRWFG
+61 QSMPWFAN
-68 DFNVGILIDP
+68 FNVGILIDP

-85 MVTFVVMLIHTY
+85 MVTFVVTLIHTY

-107 ANRYFAEAALFT
+107 SSRYFAEAALFT
-119 ASMLGLIYA
+119 AAMLGLIYA
-128 DNILQLF
+128 DNLLQLF

-162 KKAFLTTRVGDVMF
+162 KKAFLTTRVGDVLF
-176 LAAIIVLYNN
+176 LAGIILLYNN
-186 LASLNLTLNP
+186 LASLNIVLKP

-207 ANLALIPPDQLTLI
+207 AHLTQIPPAQLTLI
-221 ALGFLGGAVGK
+221 ALGLLGGAVGK

-267 LVARMFPLFYAAPH
+267 LVARMFPLFYAAPY

-316 SQLGFMMAGLGVGA
+316 SQLGFMMAGLGTGA
-330 AVGAFSVG
+330 AVGSLAVG
-338 VSIFHLIGHSFFKA
+338 VAMFHLIGHSFFKA
-352 LLFLCAGSVIHAV
+352 LLFLGAGSVIHAV
-365 NTNDMREMGGVGK
+365 NTNDMRELGGVGK

-406 DEIIVIAYEYGV
+406 DEIITIAYEYGV

-447 TGKERSN
+447 TGKARSD
-454 YGKHESPW
+454 YGKHESP
-462 VMLGPLVILAVF
+462 MIMIIPLAILAVF
-474 ALAFGFV
+474 ALAFGGV
-481 AQEGFYNY
+481 ANTSFYSY
-489 VGDNFGQ
+489 LDSNFEH
-496 YEEKFGVDVNFAEL
+496 YDVNFNEL
-510 ALIGGHEVLGE
+510 AAIGGHVAVETKLAGE
-521 HGAPAEGEHPSAE
+521 PAAE
-534 AEEGHGAA
+534 PLASEA
-542 GEGEAGGE
+542 GEGAAKAES
-550 EAEGEPWYIQ
+550 EAEPAEPWPIQ
-560 ILPIFIAIGGIL
+560 ILPIIVALGGIL
-572 IAALFYWD
+572 TASLFYFD
-580 RAKKFDPSQVTG
+580 KVKKFDPSQVTG
-592 DKDPIR
+592 DKDPLR
-598 KMLLK
+598 KLLLK

-611 TGWISEGI
+611 TAWFSETI

-627 NTIDIKVVDGWL
+627 NMIDIKLVDGWL
-639 NWLSAWVMGFAGHVR
+639 NWLSAWVMGFAQHVR
-654 KVQTGVVQNYVTALM
+654 KVQSGVVQNYVTALV
-669 LGIVVLVIAI
+669 LGVVVLVVVIA
-679 AAIRLAME
+679 LAKE

>member
-1 MYSDL
+1 MYADY
-6 AYLIVGLPVLAFV
+6 AYLIVALPVLAFL
-19 LCLFIG
+19 LCLFLG
-25 SRLPRGGGFLTVLA
+25 WHLPRGGGFITVLA
-39 TLGGLIISLGIFQE
+39 TLGALIVSLGIFSE
-53 IYPRGIIH
+53 TYPSEIIH
-61 QSMRWFG
+61 QTIPWFAN
-68 DFNVGILIDP
+68 FNIGILIDP

-85 MVTFVVMLIHTY
+85 MVSFVVTLIHIY
-97 ANGYMNGDPG
+97 GNGYMNGDPG
-107 ANRYFAEAALFT
+107 AARYFAEAALFS

-128 DNILQLF
+128 DNLLQLF

-162 KKAFLTTRVGDVMF
+162 KKAFLTTRVGDVLF
-176 LAAIIVLYNN
+176 LAGIILLYNN
-186 LASLNLTLNP
+186 LADLNLALKP

-207 ANLALIPPDQLTLI
+207 AHIAQIPADQLTLI
-221 ALGFLGGAVGK
+221 ALGLLGGAVGK

-267 LVARMFPLFYAAPH
+267 LVARMFPLFYAAPY

-330 AVGAFSVG
+330 AVGAMAVG
-338 VSIFHLIGHSFFKA
+338 VSMFHLIGHSFFKA

-406 DEIIVIAYEYGV
+406 DEIIVIAYEYGTM
-418 AINFL
+418 INFL

-447 TGKERSN
+447 TGKERSD
-454 YGKHESPW
+454 YGKHESPM
-462 VMLGPLVILAVF
+462 VMIGPLVILAVF
-474 ALAFGFV
+474 AFGF
-481 AQEGFYNY
+481 GFSANDEFYSY
-489 VGDNFGQ
+489 LDSNFEH
-496 YEEKFGVDVNFAEL
+496 YDVDFADL
-510 ALIGGHEVLGE
+510 AVIGGHELLSE
-521 HGAPAEGEHPSAE
+521 HGADAEHGAAAEGEHASE
-534 AEEGHGAA
+534 A
-542 GEGEAGGE
+542 AGGE
-550 EAEGEPWYIQ
+550 EAHGEPWYIQ
-560 ILPIFIAIGGIL
+560 ILPIIVAIGGIL
-572 IAALFYWD
+572 VAALFYWD
-580 RAKKFDPSQVTG
+580 KTKKFDASQVTG

-611 TGWISEGI
+611 TGWFAETV

-627 NTIDIKVVDGWL
+627 NMIDIKLVDGWL
-639 NWLSAWVMGFAGHVR
+639 NWLSAWVMGFAQHVR
-654 KVQTGVVQNYVTALM
+654 KVQTGLIQNYVAALV
-669 LGIVVLVIAI
+669 LGVVVLVVVIA
-679 AAIRLAME
+679 LATE
-687 VGLI
+687 VGLV

>member
-1 MYSDL
+1 MYSDY

-19 LCLFIG
+19 LCIFLG
-25 SRLPRGGGFLTVLA
+25 WRLPNGGGIITVLA
-39 TLGGLIISLGIFQE
+39 TFAGFIISCGIFRE
-53 IYPRGIIH
+53 IYPAGIVH
-61 QSMRWFG
+61 QSQHWFAV
-68 DFNVGILIDP
+68 FNVGILVDP

-85 MVTFVVMLIHTY
+85 MVTFVCTLIHTY
-97 ANGYMNGDPG
+97 ALGYMNGDPG
-107 ANRYFAEAALFT
+107 AARYFAEAGLFT
-119 ASMLGLIYA
+119 AAMLGLVYS
-128 DNILQLF
+128 DNLLQLF

-162 KKAFLTTRVGDVMF
+162 KKAFLTTRVGDVLF
-176 LAAIIVLYNN
+176 LAGIILLYNN
-186 LASLNLTLNP
+186 LASLNIALKP

-207 ANLALIPPDQLTLI
+207 AHIAQIPPWQLTLI
-221 ALGFLGGAVGK
+221 ALGILGGAVGK

-296 AATMGLTA
+296 AATMGLAA

-330 AVGAFSVG
+330 AVGTMAVG

-365 NTNDMREMGGVGK
+365 GTNDMREMGGIGK

-392 SLAGFPLFTGFFSK
+392 SLAGFPFFTGFFSK

-418 AINFL
+418 MINFL
-423 PYIFLVLAAVL
+423 PYIFLILAAVL

-447 TGKERSN
+447 TGTARSD
-454 YGKHESPW
+454 YKKHESPW
-462 VMLGPLVILAVF
+462 IMLGPLVILAVF
-474 ALAFGFV
+474 AFGFGIV
-481 AQEGFYNY
+481 SQGSFYSY
-489 VGDNFGQ
+489 LDTNFEH
-496 YEEKFGVDVNFAEL
+496 YDINFNEL
-510 ALIGGHEVLGE
+510 AIIGSHPTKEVELAGQPPTEEYVSEVGE
-521 HGAPAEGEHPSAE
+521 KPPAE
-534 AEEGHGAA
+534 AE
-542 GEGEAGGE
+542 
-550 EAEGEPWYIQ
+550 AEPAEPWYIQ
-560 ILPIFIAIGGIL
+560 ILPIIVALGGIL
-572 IAALFYWD
+572 IAALFYYY
-580 RAKKFDPSQVTG
+580 RRFDPSQVSG

-598 KMLLK
+598 WMLVK
-603 GYYQHEIM
+603 GYYQHEIL
-611 TGWISEGI
+611 TAWFAETV
-619 VYGTALIC
+619 VYGIALIC
-627 NTIDIKVVDGWL
+627 NTIDIKLVDGWL
-639 NWLSAWVMGFAGHVR
+639 NWLSGWVLGIGGNLR
-654 KVQTGVVQNYVTALM
+654 KVQTGVVQNYVAALV
-669 LGIVVLVIAI
+669 LGVVVLLIVIK
-679 AAIRLAME
+679 LGME
-687 VGLI
+687 VGL